1 MKTNDETKNFPSI
14 FSVGEARPDY
24 NADLSSAMVDMMM
37 GCDSSQK
44 DDDDHEIANDDD
56 DFVMI

>member
-1 MKTNDETKNFPSI
+1 M
-14 FSVGEARPDY
+14 GEARPDY